1 MKKNCGNKHMGYFKC
16 CISHDLIKFYHI
28 ICWSTISKYCYYNIE
43 KTFVWIHHILN
54 DALWNAHIVFQ
65 YETILEQN
73 NGSAP
78 NLHKYAWIGVDEQKI
93 INTNLALMFVS
104 QNFDMFIYIFGDFVG
119 HRISIQLK
127 ECWMTI
133 KGDKKNL
140 ATW

>member
-16 CISHDLIKFYHI
+16 CISHDLISFYHI
-28 ICWSTISKYCYYNIE
+28 ICWSTVSKYCYYNIE
-43 KTFVWIHHILN
+43 KSFVWIHHILN

-93 INTNLALMFVS
+93 ININLALMFVS
-104 QNFDMFIYIFGDFVG
+104 QNFDMFTFLGI
-119 HRISIQLK
+119 LL
-127 ECWMTI
+127 TI
-133 KGDKKNL
+133 EFLLN
-140 ATW
+140 WSNVEWQ